1 MRDDDDDDSLNDG
14 DKLLMLLTLGF
25 VAYVIMMYI
34 HTKGV

>member
-1 MRDDDDDDSLNDG
+1 MKVTDG

-25 VAYVIMMYI
+25 VAYVVLMYI